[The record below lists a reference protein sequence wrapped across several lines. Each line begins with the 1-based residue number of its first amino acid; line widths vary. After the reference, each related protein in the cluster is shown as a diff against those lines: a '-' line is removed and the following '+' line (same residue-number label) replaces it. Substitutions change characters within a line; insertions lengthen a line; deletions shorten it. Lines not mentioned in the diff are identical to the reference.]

1 MKRSEKE
8 SIVTEVA
15 DMVSRAKGMYFT
27 DFTGLTVAEATELR
41 TEFRKAGIEYRVVKN
56 TLVKRALKKI
66 AEYDSLDSKLVG
78 PTGIAFGYQDPVLPA
93 KVIKKFRD
101 KSKKLDVKACVIGV
115 DVFDASKFEELAS
128 LPSREEVIASV
139 MGTLTAPVSGIVGVL
154 NAVMR
159 DIVGL
164 VEAIEK
170 KKSAHA

>member
-8 SIVTEVA
+8 LIVTEVA
-15 DMVSRAKGMYFT
+15 DKVARAKGMYFT

-56 TLVKRALKKI
+56 TLVKRALEKV
-66 AEYDSLDSKLVG
+66 ATYDSLETKLVG
-78 PTGIAFGYQDPVLPA
+78 PTGIAFGYDDPVLPA

-101 KSKKLDVKACVIGV
+101 KSQKLSIKACIIGTS
-115 DVFDASKFEELAS
+115 VFDASKFEELAA

-139 MGTLTAPVSGIVGVL
+139 MGSLTAPLSGIIGVL

-170 KKSAHA
+170 KKSKQG